1 MKLNP
6 LQKDLVRALV
16 DEETFIAVRAGWG
29 SGKTSALVFGLL
41 MMSKLRPGSSSLL
54 ITDTAPRYRTVL
66 APEIEKWLGPL
77 GWQWNQL

>member
-6 LQKDLVRALV
+6 LQKDLVRSLV

-41 MMSKLRPGSSSLL
+41 MISKLRPGSASLL
-54 ITDTAPRYRTVL
+54 IGVHAASLRAAAL
-66 APEIEKWLGPL
+66 MGHPL
-77 GWQWNQL
+77 L